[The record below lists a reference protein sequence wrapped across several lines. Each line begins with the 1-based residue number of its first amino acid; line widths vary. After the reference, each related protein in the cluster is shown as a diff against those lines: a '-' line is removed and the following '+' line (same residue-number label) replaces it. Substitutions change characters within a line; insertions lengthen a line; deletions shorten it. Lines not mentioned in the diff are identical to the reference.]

1 MQADE
6 VDEPNAVSA
15 ADMVEYVPLEP
26 TERHPDGGVVL
37 LTLLRR
43 FSFAGAPST
52 VVPRHRAEMKKVQ
65 GFIWVYA
72 KRCVMFDSLAQERGF
87 I

>member
-1 MQADE
+1 MHADE

-37 LTLLRR
+37 LTVLRR
-43 FSFAGAPST
+43 LSLAGAPKT
-52 VVPRHRAEMKKVQ
+52 VVPKHSAEMKKVKD
-65 GFIWVYA
+65 FI
-72 KRCVMFDSLAQERGF
+72 
-87 I
+87 

>member
-1 MQADE
+1 MQAEE

-43 FSFAGAPST
+43 SSFAGAPKT
-52 VVPRHRAEMKKVQ
+52 VVPRHRVEMKKVK
-65 GFIWVYA
+65 GFIWACA
-72 KRCVMFDSLAQERGF
+72 KRRVILNSKNEIIQ
-87 I
+87 